1 MKSEKEVQLVHD
13 SPLLS
18 SPLSLLHAMLLLLS
32 GSLYPTPLVCKS
44 ETPKLPTV
52 VTKTVLQ

>member
-18 SPLSLLHAMLLLLS
+18 SPLSLLHAMLLLS